1 MSPRVGVFE
10 PQENTLRVLLTLFV
24 YIQSNPKPPTLTLI
38 ERKGYS
44 IISVVIYKGL
54 IHNKV

>member
-1 MSPRVGVFE
+1 MSPSVGVFE
-10 PQENTLRVLLTLFV
+10 PQENTLQVLLTLFV
-24 YIQSNPKPPTLTLI
+24 YIQSNPNPTLTLI